1 MLQKDLENQ
10 VRRELEINQQR
21 EVRRERQLEEL
32 VQENERLVNEANLNR
47 QKLHDL
53 CITQGIEV

>member
-32 VQENERLVNEANLNR
+32 VQEN
-47 QKLHDL
+47 
-53 CITQGIEV
+53 